1 MKKRA
6 KYHLNKATKSKE
18 KQKELL
24 SRQKL
29 QGLKIKERDRKWKE
43 RSGEKFSLPPSV
55 IHTPLLTQRV
65 QKHRENK
72 KLIVDI
78 NF

>member
-6 KYHLNKATKSKE
+6 IYHQNKATKSKE

-29 QGLKIKERDRKWKE
+29 QGLKIKERNRK
-43 RSGEKFSLPPSV
+43 
-55 IHTPLLTQRV
+55 
-65 QKHRENK
+65 
-72 KLIVDI
+72 
-78 NF
+78 